1 VREARGFRTVGHNLA
16 FDQDMAWKV
25 GIDILGVLEDTQINE
40 GLVNDIAT
48 SFSLESCATRH
59 GVTPKLGQ
67 ELYRAIA
74 DKFGGM
80 ATRESMGNFWRMPGD
95 HPAVVD
101 YSCGDGITTLELRNA
116 QQKLLDEYDLRRVWE
131 LECALIPH
139 LAKMRRRGM
148 KVDMSKAQTIIDD
161 TRAQIA
167 EALKEFPPGFN
178 VLSPKDLEKFFRANG
193 QTEFKLTEQ
202 GRPSFTEKLLETSVP
217 GRAVLKIRQ
226 LSKAV
231 GSFITP
237 LIDTHNQ
244 NGRVH
249 PLLNQSKGD
258 ESGVIGGR
266 LSCQDPNMQAFPKR
280 NKVVGKVVRQLII
293 PDFGELSEADF
304 KQQEPRL
311 FAHFSED
318 RNLLAAYL
326 ADPPLDIHDVSSS
339 ILSLPRD
346 VSKRLGLGILTGM
359 GYQALADHMGWTF
372 DEAKRAHNTFL
383 GDAFP
388 GIKDFQTD
396 AKKTMISRGY
406 VRTLLGRRCTVDD
419 NRYAYKAVSRIIQ
432 GSGADHTKTALLI
445 ACEYCESE
453 SDNIDL
459 LMTIHDSFISQHTDR
474 KYRDELSA
482 LLANVATKMD
492 VMIPIPVEVG
502 TGANWSVASYG
513 K

>member
-1 VREARGFRTVGHNLA
+1 
-16 FDQDMAWKV
+16 
-25 GIDILGVLEDTQINE
+25 
-40 GLVNDIAT
+40 
-48 SFSLESCATRH
+48 
-59 GVTPKLGQ
+59 
-67 ELYRAIA
+67 
-74 DKFGGM
+74 
-80 ATRESMGNFWRMPGD
+80 
-95 HPAVVD
+95 
-101 YSCGDGITTLELRNA
+101 
-116 QQKLLDEYDLRRVWE
+116 
-131 LECALIPH
+131 
-139 LAKMRRRGM
+139 
-148 KVDMSKAQTIIDD
+148 
-161 TRAQIA
+161 
-167 EALKEFPPGFN
+167 
-178 VLSPKDLEKFFRANG
+178 
-193 QTEFKLTEQ
+193 
-202 GRPSFTEKLLETSVP
+202 
-217 GRAVLKIRQ
+217 
-226 LSKAV
+226 V

-482 LLANVATKMD
+482 LLANVATKMG

-502 TGANWSVASYG
+502 TGSNWSEASYG